1 MVIVV
6 IVAIVVVAA
15 AGVVVVVVAVVVVGN
30 SAYSDP
36 IDSNKIPVLPM
47 FSEGSGAAAGV
58 AWRRHVLREL
68 RGRRSEYSL
77 PGAAGACG
85 RAQWPVGKESLGGD
99 KSKGWTWLTM
109 RKRSVFF

>member
-1 MVIVV
+1 MLLVIRL
-6 IVAIVVVAA
+6 IQ
-15 AGVVVVVVAVVVVGN
+15 
-30 SAYSDP
+30 
-36 IDSNKIPVLPM
+36 KKLPVLPM

-58 AWRRHVLREL
+58 AWRRNVLREL

-109 RKRSVFF
+109 RKRYEKISVFLSDVPLVS

>member
-1 MVIVV
+1 
-6 IVAIVVVAA
+6 
-15 AGVVVVVVAVVVVGN
+15 
-30 SAYSDP
+30 
-36 IDSNKIPVLPM
+36 M

-85 RAQWPVGKESLGGD
+85 RAQWPVGKESLGGISQ
-99 KSKGWTWLTM
+99 KVGHGWLCG
-109 RKRSVFF
+109 KDQCFFSDIIDIILYVPLVS